1 MTVILPAFNA
11 EKTLRQTYD
20 EIPFEVVNKV
30 ILVDDAS
37 DDSTVQIANDL
48 NLELIEHDINKGYGA
63 NQKTCYDA
71 ALDGD
76 ADIIIMLHPDY
87 QYPPGLITPMVNM
100 ITSGFYD
107 VILGSRILGGK
118 SIEEGMPLYK
128 YIGNRLLTFMQNFF
142 IGAKLSEYHTGFR
155 AYKREVLEKIPYHE
169 NSDDFLFDGQ
179 TLSQIIYSGFSV
191 GELSC
196 PTRYF
201 EEASSI
207 NFSGSVKYGL
217 GCLITALS
225 FRLSKMGILRK
236 SIFTGLD

>member
-1 MTVILPAFNA
+1 VTVILPAFNA

-128 YIGNRLLTFMQNFF
+128 YIGNRLLTFLQNFF

>member
-128 YIGNRLLTFMQNFF
+128 YIGNRLLTFLQNFF